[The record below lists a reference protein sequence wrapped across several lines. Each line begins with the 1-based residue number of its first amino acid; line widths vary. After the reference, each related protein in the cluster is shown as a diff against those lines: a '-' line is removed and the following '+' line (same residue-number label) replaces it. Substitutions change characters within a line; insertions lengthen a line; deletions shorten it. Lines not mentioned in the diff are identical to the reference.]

1 MKDEMFNELIESMQ
15 QAIAIRR
22 GEREPASVTS
32 YPVPDVKAIR
42 ANAGLKQD
50 EFARA
55 VGVSP
60 SLVQSW
66 EQNKRIPNG
75 ASLKMLRVI
84 EKHPDMLQLFMQA

>member
-15 QAIAIRR
+15 QAVAIRR
-22 GEREPASVTS
+22 GEIKPARITS

-42 ANAGLKQD
+42 ANAGMKQD
-50 EFARA
+50 KFACA
-55 VGVSP
+55 VRVFP

-66 EQNKRIPNG
+66 EQHKRIPNG

-84 EKHPDMLQLFMQA
+84 EKHPDMLQVFLQA

>member
-15 QAIAIRR
+15 QAVAIRR
-22 GEREPASVTS
+22 GEMEPSRVTS
-32 YPVPDVKAIR
+32 HPIPDVKAIR
-42 ANAGLKQD
+42 AHAGMKQD
-50 EFARA
+50 EFAQA

-75 ASLKMLRVI
+75 VSLKVLRVI
-84 EKHPDMLQLFMQA
+84 EKHPHMLKLLQLA

>member
-1 MKDEMFNELIESMQ
+1 MKDEMFDELIESMQ

-22 GEREPASVTS
+22 GEREPANVTS